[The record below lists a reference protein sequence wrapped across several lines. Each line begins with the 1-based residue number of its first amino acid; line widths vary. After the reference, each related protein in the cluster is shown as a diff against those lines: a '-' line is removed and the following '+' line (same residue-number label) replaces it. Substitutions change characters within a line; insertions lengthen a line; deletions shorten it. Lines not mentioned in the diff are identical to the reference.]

1 MNRGKIKKIFAMAV
15 ISGTLM
21 VGAKNTAYAVITDY
35 AIKLDNQVYSYNKSQ
50 LEESFLN
57 YKAGEDAKLYEDFH
71 SKLGS
76 SKGFYAFKDDKRG
89 FVSYEAIEKGFLKS
103 KDDKKSFDVEK
114 FVENDKSESLEVKET
129 KEVVVNDKGSL
140 EVKENKQDTVK
151 DSKIESN
158 DQKGSSDSS
167 SSSKGSSS
175 SKRNKGEKKT
185 RVVPVAD
192 KVVENRQPAEKE
204 EAVEVDNKVRQPMPA
219 IIPEGEKPKE
229 VEVPKAEAQVS
240 EGSIRIKSETTQTAQ
255 KFRLATNQVTTILIE
270 GTVENNGS
278 MEISGKSI
286 PVNKGDKYHNVADKI
301 YNAFKEN
308 EDWSVEYKYVQSGYK
323 SNLTFT
329 SKKHRNHID
338 FNLQNSNGIVFK
350 TINEE
355 YGQKAI
361 GSRMEI
367 CTVTVLDNCTDN
379 TTLKIKVLS
388 DILNKTFAVTSVDV
402 QKGDTKEKIAEK
414 ITTQLKSEAN
424 VTQYFNVKN
433 EGVVITLTQKEADPI
448 NLKVT
453 MENVNKK
460 VVEPAVVPVE
470 KVPVPRPEVNDD
482 AERQAALKKQQQ
494 LEEERQ
500 AQKNREAEEAA
511 ERAKIEKER
520 EAEVQNQEIQ
530 IESKC
535 IEKGSTVE
543 FGRVQTGN
551 LAFKLQGKATDG
563 LREDQEAKLTKDQT
577 AKILDKTIEF
587 KAGDDSSKIKSKIL
601 KVFEGHKD
609 WVFEVGFVVIENHG
623 ASVKYTC
630 NKIQD
635 DVYGEKFAKDTEEI
649 KFMQSN
655 VTSGE
660 VGKPEVKE
668 KLEIAVKK
676 LSNRKSTVNISIKIK
691 GQQKESGN
699 VNVEI
704 EAKDSVDQVAQK
716 IAIALKGND
725 EISRL
730 YKIEVQK
737 DKVILTQNMASKN
750 ETEIT
755 IK

>member
-114 FVENDKSESLEVKET
+114 FVENDESESLEVKET

-140 EVKENKQDTVK
+140 EVKENKQDTAK
-151 DSKIESN
+151 DSKTESN
-158 DQKGSSDSS
+158 EQKGSSHSS
-167 SSSKGSSS
+167 SSSRGSSS
-175 SKRNKGEKKT
+175 SKRNKGEKKP

-192 KVVENRQPAEKE
+192 KVVENRQP
-204 EAVEVDNKVRQPMPA
+204 MPA
-219 IIPEGEKPKE
+219 VIPEGEKPKE

-388 DILNKTFAVTSVDV
+388 DVLNKTFAVTSVDV

-500 AQKNREAEEAA
+500 AQKNREAEESA

-535 IEKGSTVE
+535 IEKGSIGE
-543 FGRVQTGN
+543 FGRQQTGN
-551 LAFKLQGKATDG
+551 LGFRFQGAAKN
-563 LREDQEAKLTKDQT
+563 KLTKKQT

-587 KAGDDSSKIKSKIL
+587 EAEDDSSKIKSKIL
-601 KVFEGHKD
+601 NAFKEHEDWKFETGY
-609 WVFEVGFVVIENHG
+609 VVVEEAG

-635 DVYGEKFAKDTEEI
+635 DVYGEKFAKDTDEI

-676 LSNRKSTVNISIKIK
+676 LSNKTSTVNISIKIK